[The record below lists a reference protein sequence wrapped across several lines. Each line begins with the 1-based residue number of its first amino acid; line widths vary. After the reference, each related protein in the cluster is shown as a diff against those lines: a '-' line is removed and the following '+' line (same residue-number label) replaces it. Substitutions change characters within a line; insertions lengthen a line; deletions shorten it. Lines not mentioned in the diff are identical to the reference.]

1 MIRWPAQRGLA
12 GLLLPGRRRSGLVG
26 LGPEMALALA
36 RRADILI
43 FVPAL
48 PAWPAAEGRR
58 LLARA

>member
-12 GLLLPGRRRSGLVG
+12 GPLLPGRRHSGPVG
-26 LGPEMALALA
+26 LGPEMTLALA

-58 LLARA
+58 LPARA